1 MNRFLIFFIILL
13 FPGLIFSGLPVKAQQ
28 QQPAPAIQPPG
39 TGAPQSLEPDV
50 MTNIHDIKPPE
61 PAGFDP
67 ALLWYILIAVLASA
81 LILLLVFLW
90 KRRKRKIK
98 HAVALSLLPEEA
110 ALLALDELLD
120 IENIDGKDFYFRLS
134 SILRHYINDRYEI
147 NAPEMTTE
155 ELLPKMDRLG
165 IDKKLVQCLKEL
177 FHTADPV
184 KFADVHSVSARME
197 SDLAFCRK
205 FVKET
210 TPKQEA
216 DNTKT

>member
-1 MNRFLIFFIILL
+1 MTIFSIILFFPFLII
-13 FPGLIFSGLPVKAQQ
+13 PVLPVKAQQ
-28 QQPAPAIQPPG
+28 QPESVTPVQQPQ
-39 TGAPQSLEPDV
+39 EPDV

-67 ALLWYILIAVLASA
+67 ALLWYVLIAVIAIA

-90 KRRKRKIK
+90 KKRKKRIK
-98 HAVALSLLPEEA
+98 HSVAASLLPEEA

-134 SILRHYINDRYEI
+134 LILRHYINDRYEI

-155 ELLPKMDRLG
+155 ELVPKMDRLG
-165 IDKKLVQCLKEL
+165 IDKKLVQSLKEL

-184 KFADVHSVSARME
+184 KFAGIYPVASRME
-197 SDLAFCRK
+197 SDLAFGRK

-210 TPKQEA
+210 TPKEEPGE
-216 DNTKT
+216 DK